1 VNSRGRRRAALLIL
15 GSVLATVAVVAII
28 GQAAHF
34 TELLRRLRGASVGW
48 LAVCAAGQLLA
59 LTGYIVSYQA
69 VAQVSDGPRLPAS
82 VAVRVVGLSFG
93 AFAVAT
99 AIGGLSVDFW
109 ALYEAGDPP
118 VIASARVIAVET
130 MRWAV
135 LAVALFVAGIAV
147 LLGVSSRPPWPVA
160 AAWAAAMPACF
171 AGAFWISSSPRKER
185 FAPGNG
191 GRLRQA
197 LGIAIQGLVYLRELI
212 ASPGPLRRRAL
223 FGALIFWLG
232 DLICAYAALRA
243 FGTAVAVIA
252 LILGYATGY
261 LAEALPLPA
270 GGSGGIEAA
279 MTGGFVLAGAPLS
292 SALLGAVTFRLF
304 NFWLPA
310 LTAVASALTVRGLR
324 ERLQEIAAARQAS

>member
-1 VNSRGRRRAALLIL
+1 VNARGRRRAALLVL

-34 TELLRRLRGASVGW
+34 SALEGRLRGAALGW

-59 LTGYIVSYQA
+59 FTGYIVSYQA
-69 VAQVSDGPRLPAS
+69 VAQVSDGPRLPAG

-118 VIASARVIAVET
+118 AVASARVIAVET

-135 LAVALFVAGIAV
+135 LAVALFIAGVAV
-147 LLGVSSRPPWPVA
+147 LLGASSRPPWPVA

-171 AGAFWISSSPRKER
+171 AGAFWFSSATRREGLT
-185 FAPGNG
+185 PGDG
-191 GRLRQA
+191 GRLRRA

-212 ASPGPLRRRAL
+212 ASPGSLRRRAL
-223 FGALIFWLG
+223 FGALIFWVG
-232 DLICAYAALRA
+232 DLMCAYAALRA
-243 FGTAVAVIA
+243 FGTTVGLIA

-279 MTGGFVLAGAPLS
+279 MTGGFALAGAPLS
-292 SALLGAVTFRLF
+292 GALLGAVTFRIF

-310 LTAVASALTVRGLR
+310 LIAVGSVLTVRGLR
-324 ERLQEIAAARQAS
+324 ERLHEIAAARHAP

>member
-1 VNSRGRRRAALLIL
+1 MNARGRRRAALLVA

-28 GQAAHF
+28 GQAANF
-34 TELLRRLRGASVGW
+34 SALSARLRGAAPGW
-48 LAVCAAGQLLA
+48 LVVCAGGQLLA
-59 LTGYIVSYQA
+59 FTGYITSYQA
-69 VAQVSDGPRLPAS
+69 VAQVADGPRLPAS

-109 ALYEAGDPP
+109 ALHEAGEPP
-118 VIASARVIAVET
+118 VKASARVIAVET

-135 LAVALFVAGIAV
+135 LAIGLFVAGVAV
-147 LLGVSSRPPWPVA
+147 LAGASSRPPWPVA

-171 AGAFWISSSPRKER
+171 AGALWFSSEARRQRWRSDT
-185 FAPGNG
+185 G
-191 GRLRQA
+191 GRIRRA
-197 LGIAIQGLVYLRELI
+197 LGIAIEGLVYLRKLI
-212 ASPGPLRRRAL
+212 ASPGSLRRRAL
-223 FGALIFWLG
+223 AGATIFWVG
-232 DLICAYAALRA
+232 DLMCAYAALRA
-243 FGTAVAVIA
+243 FGSTVSVVA

-279 MTGGFVLAGAPLS
+279 MTGGFALAGAPLS
-292 SALLGAVTFRLF
+292 SALLGAVTFRIF

-310 LTAVASALTVRGLR
+310 VIGVLSALTVRDLR
-324 ERLQEIAAARQAS
+324 DRLREIAAARRGS